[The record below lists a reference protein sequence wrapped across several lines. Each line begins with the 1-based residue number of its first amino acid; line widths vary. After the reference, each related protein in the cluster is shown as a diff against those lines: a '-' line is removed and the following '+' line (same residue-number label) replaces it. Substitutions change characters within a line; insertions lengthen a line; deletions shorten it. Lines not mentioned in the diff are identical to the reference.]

1 MFDWLVDALQSF
13 RTTPCLYSRLR
24 GSRKPVLQRYYYKY
38 LDSLLTVASY
48 NAPGDKCH
56 ASQLVIVFMQRGFK
70 ALRS

>member
-1 MFDWLVDALQSF
+1 MPFNPTEQHPL
-13 RTTPCLYSRLR
+13 LYSRLR
-24 GSRKPVLQRYYYKY
+24 GSDTPVLRRYYYKY
-38 LDSLLTVASY
+38 LDSLIAVASS